1 MDKDDKSHGLPES
14 TLYFVNCFRSI
25 ASRKLV
31 AHASNCFS
39 SGHSRIYG
47 PFALSLCANST
58 SSQPTGRDPYLP
70 SEGGTDA
77 SQTEVEDFRPDRQQ
91 LPRDGQE

>member
-1 MDKDDKSHGLPES
+1 MILLPSVSE
-14 TLYFVNCFRSI
+14 VNCFRSI

-39 SGHSRIYG
+39 SGHSRNYG

-58 SSQPTGRDPYLP
+58 SSQPTGLDPSLP

-77 SQTEVEDFRPDRQQ
+77 SQTEVEDFRQDRQQ
-91 LPRDGQE
+91 LPRDGQ